1 MMAHCGRCCGSFSQM
16 SWLICED
23 VLMVGKMCW
32 QIAMKLPGGSLLRD
46 VLAHGSEDV
55 VTHL

>member
-1 MMAHCGRCCGSFSQM
+1 MAHFRRCLGSFVKM
-16 SWLICED
+16 C
-23 VLMVGKMCW
+23 VCRLMVGKMCW